1 MADVNTQQQRQISPA
16 QRNQYFSQLTRQ
28 HIQALPAKPWT
39 EGSTISF
46 EIPKA
51 RLLAKIKLLVTAS
64 VNVQHAADVVFVPF
78 ENAPFTLVR
87 KIEVNLNNGFSP
99 YVISG
104 VQAYIMNL
112 LGVNGSAVSPVRD
125 TNVITNASRAKNVM
139 GLSADT
145 AANGGADNR
154 IQMVIDLP
162 IALNDRDPAGLIMLQ
177 APDVLVNVNV
187 TMGTLLSD
195 LFNAPLGYTAAL
207 SNATIQPIIETY
219 SIPTPMEARPDL
231 SILKLVQGR
240 TETIT
245 AAGSKVI
252 ALPTGNMYRKLAVWI
267 KDATGG
273 EADGDL
279 STDFK
284 LKLNT
289 ADQPYSIPHRVLAE
303 MNQMDYGRTL
313 PAGVFVFDFS
323 KNSGVPNFGTPRDYI
338 DTAQLTQFELEFT
351 AAAAGSVEYIY
362 ETLSVLKR

>member
-16 QRNQYFSQLTRQ
+16 QRNQYFMQLTRQ

-39 EGSTISF
+39 EGATVSF

-51 RLLAKIKLLVTAS
+51 RLLAKIKLLISGIITVT
-64 VNVQHAADVVFVPF
+64 HATETAFVPVA
-78 ENAPFTLVR
+78 NAPFPLVK

-99 YVISG
+99 YVVSG

-112 LGVNGSAVSPVRD
+112 LGSHGSSVSPVTG
-125 TNVITNASRAKNVM
+125 TNTVTNASRAKNVL
-139 GLSADT
+139 GLTASST
-145 AANGGADNR
+145 GAANR
-154 IQMVIDLP
+154 VQMIIDLP

-187 TMGTLLSD
+187 TMGDILAD
-195 LFNAPLGYTAAL
+195 LFSVTTGMTVAL
-207 SNATIQPIIETY
+207 TDATVQPVIETF
-219 SIPTPMEARPDL
+219 SIPAPMEARPDL

-240 TETIT
+240 TETIA
-245 AAGSKVI
+245 AAGTKVI
-252 ALPTGNMYRKLAVWI
+252 ALPTGNMYRKLAVWL
-267 KDATGG
+267 KDSSGG

-284 LKLNT
+284 IKLNT
-289 ADQPYSIPHRVLAE
+289 ADMPYSIPHRVLAE
-303 MNQMDYGRTL
+303 INNQDYGLTL

-323 KNSGVPNFGTPRDYI
+323 KNSGIPNFGTPRDYI

-351 AAAAGSVEYIY
+351 AATAGSVEYVY

>member
-16 QRNQYFSQLTRQ
+16 QRNQYFMQLTRQ
-28 HIQALPAKPWT
+28 HIQALAAKPWT
-39 EGSTISF
+39 EGSTVSF

-51 RLLAKIKLLVTAS
+51 RLLSKIKLLISAT
-64 VNVQHAADVVFVPF
+64 VNVTHASETAFVPVA
-78 ENAPFTLVR
+78 NAPFPLVK

-99 YVISG
+99 YVVSG

-112 LGVNGSAVSPVRD
+112 LGANGSAVSPVVD
-125 TNVITNASRAKNVM
+125 TATVTNPSRAKNVL
-139 GLSADT
+139 GKT
-145 AANGGADNR
+145 ASSGGTNNR
-154 IQMVIDLP
+154 LQMIIDLP

-187 TMGTLLSD
+187 TMGSVLTD
-195 LFNAPLGYTAAL
+195 LFSVTTGMTVAVT
-207 SNATIQPIIETY
+207 NATIQPIIETF
-219 SIPTPMEARPDL
+219 SIPAPMEARPDL

-240 TETIT
+240 TETIS

-252 ALPTGNMYRKLAVWI
+252 ALPTGNMYRKLAIWV
-267 KDATGG
+267 KDSSGG
-273 EADGDL
+273 EADADL

-289 ADQPYSIPHRVLAE
+289 ADQPYSIPHRVLADI
-303 MNQMDYGRTL
+303 NAQDYGVIL

-323 KNSGVPNFGTPRDYI
+323 KNNGLPNFGTPRDYI

>member
-16 QRNQYFSQLTRQ
+16 QRNQYFMQLTRQ
-28 HIQALPAKPWT
+28 HIQALAAKPWT

-51 RLLAKIKLLVTAS
+51 RLLSKIKLVIAGIITVT
-64 VNVQHAADVVFVPF
+64 HATETEFVPVA
-78 ENAPFTLVR
+78 NAPFPLVK

-99 YVISG
+99 YVVSG

-112 LGVNGSAVSPVRD
+112 LGSHGSSVSPVTG
-125 TNVITNASRAKNVM
+125 TNTVTDASRAKNVL
-139 GLSADT
+139 GLTASST
-145 AANGGADNR
+145 GAANR
-154 IQMVIDLP
+154 VQMIIDLP

-177 APDVLVNVNV
+177 APDVLVNVNIS
-187 TMGTLLSD
+187 MGNILSD
-195 LFNAPLGYTAAL
+195 LFSVTTGMTVAL
-207 SNATIQPIIETY
+207 TNATIQPVIETF
-219 SIPTPMEARPDL
+219 SIPAPMEARPDL

-252 ALPTGNMYRKLAVWI
+252 ALPTGNMYRKLAVWL
-267 KDATGG
+267 KDSSGG

-284 LKLNT
+284 IKLNT
-289 ADQPYSIPHRVLAE
+289 ADMPYSIPHRVLAE
-303 MNQMDYGRTL
+303 INNQDYGLTL

-323 KNSGVPNFGTPRDYI
+323 KNSGIPNFGTPRDYI

>member
-16 QRNQYFSQLTRQ
+16 QRNQYFNQLTRQ
-28 HIQALPAKPWT
+28 HIQALPAKPWQ
-39 EGSTISF
+39 EGSTIAF

-51 RLLAKIKLLVTAS
+51 RLLSKIKLLVRGS
-64 VNVQHAADVVFVPF
+64 INVEHAADVVYVPA

-99 YVISG
+99 YVVSG
-104 VQAYIMNL
+104 VQAYFMNL
-112 LGVNGSAVSPVRD
+112 LGVQGAAVSPVLD
-125 TNVITNASRAKNVM
+125 TAAITNVSRAKNVL

-154 IQMVIDLP
+154 LQMIIDLP
-162 IALNDRDPAGLIMLQ
+162 ISLNDRDPAGLIMLQ

-187 TMGTLLSD
+187 TMGTILTD
-195 LFNAPLGYTAAL
+195 LFSAALGYTATL
-207 SNATIQPIIETY
+207 TGATVQPIIETF
-219 SIPTPMEARPDL
+219 SIPAPMEARPDL

-240 TETIT
+240 TENIA

-252 ALPTGNMYRKLAVWI
+252 ALPTGNMYRKLAVWV
-267 KDATGG
+267 KDAAGG

-279 STDFK
+279 NTDFK

-289 ADQPYSIPHRVLAE
+289 ADQPYSVPHRVLADI
-303 MNQMDYGRTL
+303 NQQDYGITL
-313 PAGVFVFDFS
+313 PRGLFVFDFAR
-323 KNSGVPNFGTPRDYI
+323 NGGIPNYSSPRDYI